1 MPRGASGSPS
11 ILGSLC
17 ARRRGLSPVACFARC
32 AIELVE
38 AIDVDI
44 DAIPPPV
51 EVAPNR
57 RADGNRG
64 GKRQYAATGEA
75 GRIPIVG
82 FVLWVGPT
90 PARDGV
96 AMRAVTLSVLFRIAP
111 WEDCLHAKLPESIL
125 VAVFLVS
132 LGFAIAWGINRC
144 LRQASPRYLMGR
156 R

>member
-1 MPRGASGSPS
+1 LAARVGFASIGVARLGPARIAEALADLWIAIRDVAAMPGIVTPCIVGD
-11 ILGSLC
+11 LG
-17 ARRRGLSPVACFARC
+17 

-111 WEDCLHAKLPESIL
+111 
-125 VAVFLVS
+125 
-132 LGFAIAWGINRC
+132 GRIAYMPNYP
-144 LRQASPRYLMGR
+144 S
-156 R
+156 